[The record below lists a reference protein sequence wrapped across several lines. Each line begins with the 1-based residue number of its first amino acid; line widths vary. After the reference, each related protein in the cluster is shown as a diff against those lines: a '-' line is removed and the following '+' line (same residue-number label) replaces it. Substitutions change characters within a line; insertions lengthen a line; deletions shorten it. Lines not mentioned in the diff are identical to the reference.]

1 MKRQKRLLIL
11 SGILVVCVGGT
22 VAVSQVNFEEKMSEK
37 ETAIIDIESGDITRL
52 SWNYEEEVSFARQ
65 DGEWKYET
73 DDKMAVDQ
81 ELLDEIAENLSQITS
96 LDCVQKEEIPEM
108 ESISS
113 VSVDKEEAV
122 DMVYK
127 EESGYCYSDAYTYY
141 LQDGEEYRNLDN
153 ENTENT
159 FTTLSEF
166 SWEECVDYYAEDPS
180 QIYPGRCNEEQ
191 ETLLWKNADGRKAA
205 PAYSKRKRT
214 SDRALR
220 I

>member
-1 MKRQKRLLIL
+1 
-11 SGILVVCVGGT
+11 
-22 VAVSQVNFEEKMSEK
+22 
-37 ETAIIDIESGDITRL
+37 
-52 SWNYEEEVSFARQ
+52 
-65 DGEWKYET
+65 
-73 DDKMAVDQ
+73 MAVDQ

-166 SWEECVDYYAEDPS
+166 SWEECVDYYAEDSS